1 MIPNDNTTVKH
12 TVKDSVFKDL
22 FSDPNNVLELYRVFH
37 PDDSSVTIEDIQI
50 STLKSII
57 VNHLI
62 NDLGFFVNKNG
73 KTKLIVLAE
82 EQSYWSP
89 NISYRMLGY
98 LCETLKNYV
107 SETKQD
113 VHKST
118 RIYLP
123 EIDLYVIYAGD
134 NDAPDVISFKDE
146 FFDGNCPVDL
156 QIKVIKNPGTDS
168 IISQY
173 IGFCKIFNEQRK
185 IYRNTI
191 EAIKKTIQIC
201 TEKGFLKDYLTK
213 HSKEVITMMAELFD
227 EEYLR
232 KQHDIAVRAEVRKET
247 ENKYILSLLNHV
259 NSGKLKLSD
268 AASIANMT
276 VDEFKKASEA
286 LTSH

>member
-37 PDDSSVTIEDIQI
+37 PDDSSVTIDDIQI

-113 VHKST
+113 VHSRT

-156 QIKVIKNPGTDS
+156 QIKVIKKPGTDS

-173 IGFCKIFNEQRK
+173 IGFCKIFNEQHK
-185 IYRNTI
+185 IYHNTI

-201 TEKGFLKDYLTK
+201 TEKGFLKDYLAK

-232 KQHDIAVRAEVRKET
+232 KEHDIAVREDARKEEKRNT
-247 ENKYILSLLNHV
+247 
-259 NSGKLKLSD
+259 
-268 AASIANMT
+268 
-276 VDEFKKASEA
+276 A
-286 LTSH
+286 LTMLANNEPIDKIALYTGLALETINELKESMKSKELA